1 MKLSPKKTSLR
12 GLRIFC
18 VAAKYCN
25 HTLAAEELSVTAS
38 AVSHQVKSLEDELG
52 LQLFTRES
60 RSLRLTAQGERLYRE
75 LEPAISSID
84 GIIADVVSSAS
95 KRQLRVS
102 VQPFFASECFVP
114 LLEDFTARHPGI
126 EISVDTSDETA
137 ERHPA
142 SADASIRLF
151 RQEPT
156 QLASDRLFPLR
167 LIAAC
172 SPDFLKRYRSGAG
185 KEFAP
190 FPMLVHSSRPEAWKI
205 WSRTSGIT
213 LPEPTSVLRLD
224 SMIAVARAAERGVG
238 AALVP
243 VPHSD
248 NWFKY
253 GALVPMFDDV
263 ADMPET
269 YYLAY
274 PAAKAETVEVQAL
287 RSWVLEAFDEYIN
300 PPVSK
305 AGDKS
310 KATKSRGKKRGA

>member
-1 MKLSPKKTSLR
+1 MKVSTKKTSLR

-25 HTLAAEELSVTAS
+25 YKLAAEELSVTAS
-38 AVSHQVKSLEDELG
+38 AVSHQIKSLEDELG
-52 LQLFTRES
+52 LQLFARES
-60 RSLRLTAQGERLYRE
+60 RSLRLTDHGSQLYKD
-75 LEPAISSID
+75 LEPAIANID
-84 GIIADVVSSAS
+84 GVIAEVLSSAAS
-95 KRQLRVS
+95 RQLRIS

-114 LLEDFTARHPGI
+114 LLEDFTAKNPGI
-126 EISVDTSDETA
+126 EIFVDTSDESA

-151 RQEPT
+151 RQPPT
-156 QLASDRLFPLR
+156 QLEADRLLPLR
-167 LIAAC
+167 LIPAC
-172 SPDFLKRYRSGAG
+172 SPDFLKRYKTGENGS
-185 KEFAP
+185 FTP
-190 FPMLVHSSRPEAWKI
+190 FPILVHSSRPEAWKI
-205 WSRTSGIT
+205 WARATGID
-213 LPEPTSVLRLD
+213 LPTATSVVRLD

-253 GALVPMFDDV
+253 GALVPMFDAA

-274 PAAKAETVEVQAL
+274 PQAKAKIPEVQAL
-287 RSWVLEAFDEYIN
+287 RTWVLDAFSDITSL
-300 PPVSK
+300 P
-305 AGDKS
+305 
-310 KATKSRGKKRGA
+310 

>member
-1 MKLSPKKTSLR
+1 MKASTKKTSLR

-25 HTLAAEELSVTAS
+25 YKLAAEELSVTSS
-38 AVSHQVKSLEDELG
+38 AVSHQIKSLEDELG

-60 RSLRLTAQGERLYRE
+60 RSLRLTDHGVQLYRD
-75 LEPAISSID
+75 LEPAIANID
-84 GIIADVVSSAS
+84 GVIAEVLSSVAT
-95 KRQLRVS
+95 RQLRVS

-114 LLEDFTARHPGI
+114 LLEDFTAKNPGI
-126 EISVDTSDETA
+126 EIFVDTSDESA

-151 RQEPT
+151 RQAPT
-156 QLASDRLFPLR
+156 QLDADRLFPLR
-167 LIAAC
+167 LIPAC
-172 SPDFLKRYRSGAG
+172 SPEFLKRYKTGAKG
-185 KEFAP
+185 DFAP
-190 FPMLVHSSRPEAWKI
+190 FPILVHTSRPEAWKI
-205 WSRTSGIT
+205 WSRTANIA
-213 LPEPTSVLRLD
+213 LPPATSVVRLD

-253 GALVPMFDDV
+253 GALVPMFDAV

-274 PAAKAETVEVQAL
+274 PHAKAKVPEVQAL
-287 RSWVLEAFDEYIN
+287 RTWVLEAFSDITSL
-300 PPVSK
+300 PS
-305 AGDKS
+305 
-310 KATKSRGKKRGA
+310 

>member
-1 MKLSPKKTSLR
+1 MKVSPKKTSLR

-25 HTLAAEELSVTAS
+25 YKQAAEELSVTSS
-38 AVSHQVKSLEDELG
+38 AVSHQVKSLEEEFGVD
-52 LQLFTRES
+52 LFIRES
-60 RSLRLTAQGERLYRE
+60 RSLRLTEQGERFYRQ
-75 LEPAISSID
+75 LEPAIANID
-84 GIIADVVSSAS
+84 EIIAEVLSSRA

-114 LLEDFTARHPGI
+114 RLEDFTAKHPDI
-126 EISVDTSDETA
+126 EIFVDTSDETA

-151 RQEPT
+151 RQKP
-156 QLASDRLFPLR
+156 ASLDSDMLFPLR
-167 LIAAC
+167 LIPAC
-172 SPDFLKRYRSGAG
+172 SPGFLKQYRKRAG
-185 KEFAP
+185 KGFSP
-190 FPMLVHSSRPEAWKI
+190 FPIVVHTSRPEAWKI
-205 WSRTSGIT
+205 WSKATGIT
-213 LPEPTSVLRLD
+213 LPEATRVVRLD

-243 VPHSD
+243 VPLSD

-253 GALVPMFDDV
+253 GALVPMYDRA

-274 PAAKAETVEVQAL
+274 PHAKAEMPEVQAL
-287 RSWVLEAFDEYIN
+287 RDWVRETFQENSSSPA
-300 PPVSK
+300 P
-305 AGDKS
+305 
-310 KATKSRGKKRGA
+310 